1 MNGLVK
7 HVLAAAM
14 ATQLA
19 GHGSS
24 ASEPV
29 RPAPQDSTRP
39 ILSSH
44 CLKCH
49 GPEDTQGAFRL
60 DTLST
65 AIDTIE
71 AADRWQKV
79 LNVLNAGEMPPD
91 DEKQIEPAAKADLL
105 DDLARVMVAAR
116 KSLADSGGA
125 VTMRRLNRREYGNT
139 LRDLLGVEID
149 VQELPAD
156 MQSGRFD
163 TVGSGLFISA
173 DQIEQY
179 HSLGMTAIDE
189 AWKRYGGNSE
199 VRKLHV
205 EAEEGTTAKVRKEL
219 DTRLDARK
227 RFLVWKQGVEEA
239 AAKPENEAV
248 VAEIRKTRPSDT
260 DALLKASDRLQ
271 GAPSPKD
278 FGWTDGIHALH
289 EGEGWW
295 KLNVPYHKA
304 YASNPLVDTGALLSI
319 YDVYVHPYQAFSVP
333 GNWPPGDYVLR
344 IRLAAT
350 DESPAER
357 RFIEFGRRHQ
367 EYVMEGSRQVTGTLA
382 SPQILEIPISISTD
396 GVRGFWIYEK
406 GIHDTNEKAHKFFF
420 DAHGKN
426 GVGPPF
432 AIWIDWIEAEGPLN
446 ADRLAP
452 PALAELLTVPAANTP
467 GTRKASAEE
476 DIRGVLERFATRA
489 FRGRQP
495 TQEYLD
501 RLVAI
506 FKKHRDAGKPF
517 RAAVQE
523 PLAIVLSSPHF
534 LYLAE
539 PIGEQNAKQARR
551 PLDDLELASR
561 LSYFLW
567 SSPPDDTLLEA
578 ARAGDLQKPAG
589 RSAQVDRM
597 LADARSREFVAAF
610 THQWLGLDRL
620 DFFQFNDKLYPDFD
634 LATKAVSKQEIFETI
649 GLLIR
654 ENLSLKNLLKSDFV
668 VADGVLAQYYG
679 LDGVSGDEF
688 RKIKLPAGS
697 PRGGLLGMAAVLAM
711 GSNGEHSS
719 PVERGAWVLRKL
731 LHDPPPPAPPNVP
744 QLTRLEGQLVTA
756 RERLRLHQEEP
767 QCASCHRRIDP
778 IGFGLENF
786 DAVGKW
792 RTEDSYVK
800 EGVGT
805 KTWPIEPAGAL
816 HSGPAFKDF
825 YELREIIASRPEA
838 FATGFTE
845 ALLEYALGRPCGF
858 SDDDLVKAIV
868 KRAADKDYSVR
879 EFVHAVVQSRAFR
892 TK

>member
-1 MNGLVK
+1 MVNGYWNRVA
-7 HVLAAAM
+7 AAAM
-14 ATQLA
+14 ATAILFGSRSLA
-19 GHGSS
+19 ADRH
-24 ASEPV
+24 V
-29 RPAPQDSTRP
+29 LPAVKPATQP
-39 ILSSH
+39 LLAVH

-49 GPEDTQGAFRL
+49 GPDDANGGVRL
-60 DTLST
+60 DTLPA
-65 AIDTIE
+65 AIDSIE
-71 AADRWQKV
+71 AAERWQKV
-79 LNVLNAGEMPPD
+79 LNVLNSGEMPPD
-91 DEKQIEPAAKADLL
+91 EAKQIEPAAKADLL
-105 DDLARVMVAAR
+105 DDLAHVMVAAR
-116 KSLADSGGA
+116 KTLADSGGA

-189 AWKRYGGNSE
+189 AWKRYGGNRAI
-199 VRKLHV
+199 RKVHV

-227 RFLVWKQGVEEA
+227 RFLVWKQGVEDA

-248 VAEIRKTRPSDT
+248 VAEIRKSRPSDT

-319 YDVYVHPYQAFSVP
+319 YDVYVHPYQSFNVP

-350 DESPAER
+350 DEAPAER

-367 EYVMEGSRQVTGTLA
+367 EYVMEGSREVTGTLA
-382 SPQILEIPISISTD
+382 SPQILEIPISISTA

-406 GIHDTNEKAHKFFF
+406 GIHDTNVKAHKFFF

-446 ADRLAP
+446 GDRPAP
-452 PALAELLTVPAANTP
+452 PALAELLAVPPIDKP
-467 GTRKASAEE
+467 GATKASAEE

-495 TQEYLD
+495 TGEYLD
-501 RLVAI
+501 RLVTI
-506 FKKHRDAGKPF
+506 FRRHRDAGKPF
-517 RAAVQE
+517 REAVKE

-539 PIGEQNAKQARR
+539 PLGDKDRR
-551 PLDDLELASR
+551 KLDDLELASR

-567 SSPPDDTLLEA
+567 SSPPDDALLEA
-578 ARAGDLQKPAG
+578 ARVGELEKPEG
-589 RSAQVDRM
+589 RAAQVDRM
-597 LADARSREFVAAF
+597 LADPRSREFIEAF
-610 THQWLGLDRL
+610 THQWLGLERL
-620 DFFQFNDKLYPDFD
+620 DFFQFNDTLYPDYD
-634 LATKAVSKQEIFETI
+634 LATKAFSKQEIFETI
-649 GLLIR
+649 GQLV
-654 ENLSLKNLLKSDFV
+654 EKNLSLKNLLKSDFV
-668 VADGVLAQYYG
+668 VVNSVLARYYG
-679 LDGVSGDEF
+679 LDGVTGDEF
-688 RKIKLPAGS
+688 RMVKLPAGS

-711 GSNGEHSS
+711 GSNGEHTS

-731 LHDPPPPAPPNVP
+731 THDPPPPAPPNVP
-744 QLTRLEGQLVTA
+744 QLTRLEGKLLTT

-786 DAVGKW
+786 DAVGIW
-792 RTEDSYVK
+792 RKKDSYEK
-800 EGVGT
+800 QGVG
-805 KTWPIEPAGAL
+805 KKEWEIAPAGKL
-816 HSGPAFKDF
+816 HGGPAFADF
-825 YELREIIASRPEA
+825 YELREIIASKPEA

-845 ALLEYALGRPCGF
+845 SLLEYALGRPCGF

-868 KRAADKDYSVR
+868 KRAAEQDFSVR
-879 EFVHAVVQSRAFR
+879 ECIYSVVQSRAFR

>member
-1 MNGLVK
+1 MVNGYWNRVA
-7 HVLAAAM
+7 AAAM
-14 ATQLA
+14 ATAILFGSRSLA
-19 GHGSS
+19 ADRH
-24 ASEPV
+24 V
-29 RPAPQDSTRP
+29 LPAVKPATQP
-39 ILSSH
+39 LLAVH

-49 GPEDTQGAFRL
+49 GPDDANGGVRL
-60 DTLST
+60 DTLPA
-65 AIDTIE
+65 AIDSIE
-71 AADRWQKV
+71 AAERWQKV
-79 LNVLNAGEMPPD
+79 LNVLNSGEMPPD
-91 DEKQIEPAAKADLL
+91 EAKQIEPAAKADLL
-105 DDLARVMVAAR
+105 DDLAHVMVAAR
-116 KSLADSGGA
+116 KTLADSGGA

-189 AWKRYGGNSE
+189 AWKRYGGNRAI
-199 VRKLHV
+199 RKVHV

-227 RFLVWKQGVEEA
+227 RFLVWKQGVEDA

-248 VAEIRKTRPSDT
+248 VAEIRKSRPSDT

-319 YDVYVHPYQAFSVP
+319 YDVYVHPYQAFNVP

-350 DESPAER
+350 DEAPAER

-367 EYVMEGSRQVTGTLA
+367 EYVMEGSREVTGTLA
-382 SPQILEIPISISTD
+382 SPQILEIPISISTA

-406 GIHDTNEKAHKFFF
+406 GIHDTNGKAHKFFF

-446 ADRLAP
+446 GDRPAP
-452 PALAELLTVPAANTP
+452 PALAELLAVPPIDKP
-467 GTRKASAEE
+467 GATKASAEE

-495 TQEYLD
+495 TGEYLD
-501 RLVAI
+501 RLVTI
-506 FKKHRDAGKPF
+506 FRRHRDAGKPF
-517 RAAVQE
+517 REAVKE

-539 PIGEQNAKQARR
+539 PLGDKDRR
-551 PLDDLELASR
+551 KLDDLELASR

-567 SSPPDDTLLEA
+567 SSPPDDALLEA
-578 ARAGDLQKPAG
+578 ARVGELEKPEG
-589 RSAQVDRM
+589 RAAQVDRM
-597 LADARSREFVAAF
+597 LADPRSREFIEAF
-610 THQWLGLDRL
+610 THQWLGLERL
-620 DFFQFNDKLYPDFD
+620 DFFQFNDTLYPDYD
-634 LATKAVSKQEIFETI
+634 LATKAFSKQEIFETI
-649 GLLIR
+649 GQLV
-654 ENLSLKNLLKSDFV
+654 EKNLSLKNLLKSDFV
-668 VADGVLAQYYG
+668 VVNSVLARYYG
-679 LDGVSGDEF
+679 LDGVTGDEF
-688 RKIKLPAGS
+688 RMVKLPAGS

-711 GSNGEHSS
+711 GSNGEHTS

-731 LHDPPPPAPPNVP
+731 THDPPPPAPPNVP
-744 QLTRLEGQLVTA
+744 QLTRLEGKLLTT

-786 DAVGKW
+786 DAVGIW
-792 RTEDSYVK
+792 RKKDSYEK
-800 EGVGT
+800 QGVG
-805 KTWPIEPAGAL
+805 KKEWEIDPAGKL
-816 HSGPAFKDF
+816 HGGPAFADF
-825 YELREIIASRPEA
+825 YELREIIASKPEA

-845 ALLEYALGRPCGF
+845 SLLEYALGRPCGF

-868 KRAADKDYSVR
+868 KRAAEQDFSVR
-879 EFVHAVVQSRAFR
+879 ECIYSVVQSRAFR

>member
-39 ILSSH
+39 ILAAH

-71 AADRWQKV
+71 AADRWQQV
-79 LNVLNAGEMPPD
+79 LNVLNSGEMPPD
-91 DEKQIEPAAKADLL
+91 EAKQIEPAAKADLL
-105 DDLARVMVAAR
+105 DDLAHVMVAAR

-189 AWKRYGGNSE
+189 AWKRYGGNRAI
-199 VRKLHV
+199 RKVHV

-248 VAEIRKTRPSDT
+248 VAEIRKARPSDT

-304 YASNPLVDTGALLSI
+304 YASNSLVDTGALLSI

-467 GTRKASAEE
+467 GTTKASAEE

-539 PIGEQNAKQARR
+539 PVGEQNAKQARR

-668 VADGVLAQYYG
+668 VANGVLAQYYG
-679 LDGVSGDEF
+679 
-688 RKIKLPAGS
+688 
-697 PRGGLLGMAAVLAM
+697 
-711 GSNGEHSS
+711 
-719 PVERGAWVLRKL
+719 
-731 LHDPPPPAPPNVP
+731 
-744 QLTRLEGQLVTA
+744 
-756 RERLRLHQEEP
+756 
-767 QCASCHRRIDP
+767 
-778 IGFGLENF
+778 
-786 DAVGKW
+786 
-792 RTEDSYVK
+792 
-800 EGVGT
+800 
-805 KTWPIEPAGAL
+805 
-816 HSGPAFKDF
+816 
-825 YELREIIASRPEA
+825 
-838 FATGFTE
+838 
-845 ALLEYALGRPCGF
+845 
-858 SDDDLVKAIV
+858 
-868 KRAADKDYSVR
+868 
-879 EFVHAVVQSRAFR
+879 
-892 TK
+892 